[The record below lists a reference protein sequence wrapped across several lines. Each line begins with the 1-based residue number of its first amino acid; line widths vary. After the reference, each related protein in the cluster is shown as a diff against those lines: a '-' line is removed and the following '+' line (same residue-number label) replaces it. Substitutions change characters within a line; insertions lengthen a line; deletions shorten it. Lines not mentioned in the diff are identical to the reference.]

1 MFSIFSVEASL
12 MDVSSLTKI
21 DTMNNQFS
29 QSETTRELERVYFES
44 YADLVS
50 MARLLVD
57 DLNSTS
63 DVVQDAFARVLK
75 AQPTFT
81 NNDALFY
88 MKRAVMNGA
97 KSQLRKRQ
105 VSRKH
110 LSVVSVEDTNT
121 QATETNNNE
130 DLPIDAQVIHEALG
144 KLTQRQRECVVAF
157 HTHKMSHKE
166 IAQLLEI
173 SQGSVKTH
181 LSRGLKNLSDA
192 LGGAK

>member
-1 MFSIFSVEASL
+1 MFSTFTIEASL
-12 MDVSSLTKI
+12 IDGTSLTKI
-21 DTMNNQFS
+21 DRMNNQFA

-44 YADLVS
+44 YSELVR

-57 DLNSTS
+57 DLNSAS
-63 DVVQDAFARVLK
+63 DVVQDAFTKVLK

-88 MKRAVMNGA
+88 MKRAVMNSA

-110 LSVVSVEDTNT
+110 LSVVSVEDSEVQTKDENVD
-121 QATETNNNE
+121 
-130 DLPIDAQVIHEALG
+130 DLPIDAQIIHDALG
-144 KLTQRQRECVVAF
+144 KLSERQRECIVAF

-173 SQGSVKTH
+173 SEGSVKTH

>member
-1 MFSIFSVEASL
+1 MFSIFTVEASL
-12 MDVSSLTKI
+12 IDGTSLTKI
-21 DTMNNQFS
+21 ETMNNRFS
-29 QSETTRELERVYFES
+29 MSETTRELERVYFES
-44 YADLVS
+44 YGDLVS

-57 DLNSTS
+57 DLNSAS
-63 DVVQDAFARVLK
+63 DVVQDAFARALK

-81 NNDALFY
+81 NSDALFY
-88 MKRAVMNGA
+88 MKRAVMNSA

-110 LSVVSVEDTNT
+110 LSVVPVEESNAQTKVENAD
-121 QATETNNNE
+121 
-130 DLPIDAQVIHEALG
+130 DLPIDAQIIHNALG
-144 KLTQRQRECVVAF
+144 QLTDRQRECVVAF

-173 SQGSVKTH
+173 SEGSVKTH